1 MSPVPMPEMRVFI
14 VNTGEVPTLH
24 ASRIE
29 AAYYQHE
36 GGFTTFKDRSNQAV
50 FTVRDDHLVSIERA
64 HGAEPL
70 IAGLMDILSAARDN
84 GHAEGRIMT
93 EVSETPDGAV
103 CETGYD
109 ITIGRVD
116 GVDTN
121 RSTTAPVEAGAV
133 HVTVRGSD
141 LTQADADDA
150 VRRVARSST
159 YHPVG
164 RA

>member
-29 AAYYQHE
+29 AAYYQVE
-36 GGFTTFKDRSNQAV
+36 DGFMTFKDDRHKAV
-50 FTVRDDHLVSIERA
+50 YTVRPDHLVSIERA

-70 IAGLMDILSAARDN
+70 VAGLLDILGAARDN

-93 EVSETPDGAV
+93 EVSETPDGV
-103 CETGYD
+103 VTETGYD

-116 GVDTN
+116 GVDTS
-121 RSTTAPVEAGAV
+121 RSTAAPVEAGAV

-141 LTQADADDA
+141 LTQADAEDA
-150 VRRVARSST
+150 VRRAARSST

-164 RA
+164 CA